1 MTTERFSKLDF
12 EDALDKILSDTTYDY
27 SCIGLRAHDYRY
39 VVQISER
46 VFMQISSS
54 VDAGGFAA
62 DTADDS
68 IRVWLADH
76 LGMPLGNKTQKYVT
90 RVAGWDERLGKVI
103 ADTLYMGAAIQ
114 YCNTC
119 ASVERVFVVKK
130 EGPNKGRV
138 FTKCDCANSF
148 TWLDEPKAEEQ
159 PKSPACP
166 KCGGM
171 MMIRNRKSDGNKFW
185 GCRMFPACNGTR
197 GYDGDF
203 QEKVEVATAPDA
215 KQHTEMKTEGMTWSG
230 YQVDIFRAVQN
241 LADGD
246 NLVVEARAGTG
257 KTTTIAQSTKLL
269 PHDKKT
275 VVLVF
280 NKHNVEPVKMKVP
293 QHIMVRTYHSLAYA
307 ACRKA
312 WGAEIKVDEKKV
324 DYILENILDKQSTKH
339 MWGTIRQIVSLV
351 KANLT
356 STSDEDLNDIAG
368 YYGIELNGDSVVI
381 FQAVKEVVSRCA
393 ANTRVIDYDDM
404 CWLPI
409 FHNVPMD
416 KFDYVY
422 VDEAQDTNKVQMA
435 IALNSVA
442 DAGHVIAV
450 GDRFQSMYGFRGADA
465 QAIPNLVLGLDAKVL
480 PLSTTYRNPQCIVD
494 LVAQKFP
501 EIGLEG
507 TGKAGTISNL
517 SYEQALVE
525 YAAGDMV
532 LCRTNAPLVPPVFDL
547 IRRGVK
553 ATIRGRD
560 IGKGLLSLVK
570 KMRADDITALLSK
583 LSEYQNKEVSKLMA
597 ADKTAQ
603 AQSLGDKVETIIA
616 LADGIDTIFDLE
628 NRITSIFSDDVEGVV
643 FSTIHKAKGLEAE
656 TVYILGPDLL
666 PHPMAKKEWER
677 VQEANIE
684 YVALTRTLSKLV
696 YVPRKDRK

>member
-12 EDALDKILSDTTYDY
+12 EDVLAKILSDTDKGW

-39 VVQISER
+39 VVGISEH

-76 LGMPLGNKTQKYVT
+76 KGMPLGNKTQRWVT
-90 RVAGWDERLGKVI
+90 RVTGWQERLGKVI
-103 ADTLYMGAAIQ
+103 ADTLYMGSAIQ

-130 EGPNKGRV
+130 DGANKGRI
-138 FTKCDCANSF
+138 FTKCDCKDSF
-148 TWLDEPKAEEQ
+148 TWLDEPKVEDQ

-166 KCGGM
+166 KCGGAM
-171 MMIRNRKSDGNKFW
+171 AARTRKSDGNKFW
-185 GCRMFPACNGTR
+185 GCRAFPTCTGTR
-197 GYDGDF
+197 NYDGDA
-203 QEKVEVATAPDA
+203 QGQAVVPVSIEVTAEA
-215 KQHTEMKTEGMTWSG
+215 MTWSK

-241 LADGD
+241 LSDGD

-269 PHDKKT
+269 PHDKNT

-280 NKHNVEPVKMKVP
+280 NKHNVQPVKDKVP
-293 QHIMVRTYHSLAYA
+293 ERVKVCTYHSLAYA

-324 DYILENILDKQSTKH
+324 DYILENILDRDSTKY
-339 MWGTIRQIVSLV
+339 MWPIIHQLVSLV

-381 FQAVKEVVSRCA
+381 FQAVKEVISRCA
-393 ANTRVIDYDDM
+393 VNTKVIDYDDM

-416 KFDYVY
+416 KYDYVY

-465 QAIPNLVLGLDAKVL
+465 QAITNLIEGLQATVL

-494 LVAQKFP
+494 LVTQKFP

-570 KMRADDITALLSK
+570 KMRADDLTVLLSK

-628 NRITSIFSDDVEGVV
+628 NRITSIFSDEVEGVV